1 MAKQTYLDLAGLQVY
16 DGLIKEKMSKEDA
29 KSLKTITISGTTLSF
44 YKVEKPT
51 EDTVADL
58 TITLPTQDL
67 SGLLE
72 KITDGTVDN
81 VVTIGAD
88 GIVKDSGV
96 SISDIAT
103 KPEVNAVSSKVG
115 DISALTTKEKT
126 NLVGAVNELKASVA
140 AGGEANAI
148 TIETS
153 TVSEGAL
160 KSYTVKQGDVV
171 IGVIDIPKD
180 CVVAEGTVVEDPEGQ
195 EPGKYIKLVI
205 ANQKDP
211 LYINV
216 GDLVDIYKA
225 KGSATQVQIAID
237 QSTREI
243 SATIIAGSIGTTE
256 LADDAVTTVKIANAN
271 VTLAKLAADA
281 VAAFDAA
288 GAAATAE
295 TNAKEYAKE
304 YADGLNTV
312 LTQRVS
318 TLETT
323 VNEGMEPITETQING
338 LF

>member
-29 KSLKTITISGTTLSF
+29 KSLKTVTISGTTLSF
-44 YKVEKPT
+44 FKVSNPS
-51 EDTVADL
+51 EDTEADL
-58 TITLPTQDL
+58 TITLPAQDL

-72 KITDGTVDN
+72 KISGGTVDN

-96 SISDIAT
+96 LISDLAT
-103 KPEVNAVSSKVG
+103 KSEVSTVSSKIG
-115 DISALTTKEKT
+115 DISTLTTKEKT
-126 NLVGAVNELKASVA
+126 NLVGAVNELKSSVA
-140 AGGEANAI
+140 AGSEANVI

-153 TVSEGAL
+153 NVTEGAL
-160 KSYTVKQGDVV
+160 KSYTVKQGETI

-180 CVVAEGTVVEDPEGQ
+180 CVVAEGSAVVENPEGQ

-205 ANQKDP
+205 ANQSDP

-225 KGSATQVQIAID
+225 KGSATQVQITID

-243 SATIIAGSIGTTE
+243 SATIVAGSIDTTE
-256 LADDAVTTVKIANAN
+256 LADNAVTTVKIADAN

-281 VAAFDAA
+281 VAAFDTA

-295 TNAKEYAKE
+295 ANAKT
-304 YADGLNTV
+304 YADGLNSAIA
-312 LTQRVS
+312 QRVS
-318 TLETT
+318 TLEST
-323 VNEGMEPITETQING
+323 VSEGMEPITETQING